1 MAADGAPVPAPAVW
15 TPPRARAR
23 VVLRSLAFQG
33 LVIAS
38 LVLLAPACILMLL
51 PRAVTRKVAR
61 LVVHGWLALLR
72 LTVGLAYEVRGR
84 ENLPEGP
91 CLIAAKH
98 QSAFETL
105 ALQVILTDP
114 AFVLKRELTL
124 IPVAGWGMWRLG
136 HIAID
141 RNAGASA
148 LMSLIRQAKRRIA
161 DGRQVVIF
169 PEGTRSAPLSAPNYR
184 PGVAALYRALQV
196 PCVPVALN
204 SGLFWPRN
212 SPWKFPGRITI
223 EILPALAPGLSS
235 GAFMAELQQAVEPRS
250 AELAREAMATPRP

>member
-1 MAADGAPVPAPAVW
+1 MAADGTPMPAGADW
-15 TPPRARAR
+15 TPPRASAL
-23 VVLRSLAFQG
+23 VVLRSLVFQG

-38 LVLLAPACILMLL
+38 LVLLAPACLFMIL
-51 PRAVTRKVAR
+51 PRAVTRVVAR
-61 LVVHGWLALLR
+61 IVVHGWLALLR

-84 ENLPEGP
+84 EHLPDGP

-105 ALQVILTDP
+105 ALQVILKDP

-141 RNAGASA
+141 RSAGASA
-148 LMSLIRQAKRRIA
+148 LMSLIRQAKQRVA
-161 DGRQVVIF
+161 EGRQVVIF
-169 PEGTRSAPLSAPNYR
+169 PEGTRSTPLSAPTYR

-204 SGLFWPRN
+204 SGVFWPRN
-212 SPWKFPGRITI
+212 SAWKFPGRIIIEFLPTI
-223 EILPALAPGLSS
+223 PAGLAS
-235 GAFMAELQQAVEPRS
+235 GPFMERLEQQVEERTEALVAEADD
-250 AELAREAMATPRP
+250 ARR

>member
-1 MAADGAPVPAPAVW
+1 MAADGAPMPAGADW
-15 TPPRARAR
+15 KAPRASAL
-23 VVLRSLAFQG
+23 VVLRSLVFQG

-38 LVLLAPACILMLL
+38 LVLLLPAVVLMVL
-51 PRAVTRKVAR
+51 PRAVTRTAAR
-61 LVVHGWLALLR
+61 IVVRFWLALLR

-84 ENLPEGP
+84 EHLPDGP

-105 ALQVILTDP
+105 ALQVILKDP

-141 RNAGASA
+141 RSAGASA
-148 LMSLIRQAKRRIA
+148 LMSLIRQAKQRVA

-169 PEGTRSAPLSAPNYR
+169 PEGTRSTPLSAPTYR

-204 SGLFWPRN
+204 SGVFWPRN
-212 SPWKFPGRITI
+212 SAWKFPGRIII
-223 EILPALAPGLSS
+223 EFLPAIPAGLAS
-235 GAFMAELQQAVEPRS
+235 GPFMERLEQQVEERT
-250 AELAREAMATPRP
+250 EALIVEADRPAG